1 MTSRGIFSESARLL
15 LRHQRIVWWLFFV
28 GLVLAGLGSI
38 PTRVAVGSVLNHSM
52 AAGHLV
58 EGFDAPAF
66 AELLAMPEVPL
77 PALASAAVAPTVVYA
92 VFLLFVMGGILSVYR
107 EDRKL
112 SKAEFF
118 ENSGAWFWRM
128 VRTMLISL
136 IPFGMVAILFSIVR
150 RVSDRLVESPSERLS
165 WFVLWGGALVVGLI
179 ALWVRTW
186 FDLAQARAVARNER
200 GMIRNALEAVR
211 LVSAKLYGTYV
222 GITAIRIALVLA
234 GLWLWSLVPH
244 AATTVSF
251 LVLQAVI
258 LVHIAL
264 RLWQRAAS
272 VAWYERYGPPLFVP
286 APASAA
292 AQPIPEPARPEQ
304 SPIQQ

>member
-1 MTSRGIFSESARLL
+1 MTTRGIFSESARLL

-28 GLVLAGLGSI
+28 GLVLGWLGSL
-38 PTRVAVGSVLNHSM
+38 PTRAAFGSVLHHSM
-52 AAGHLV
+52 AADKLV
-58 EGFDAPAF
+58 NGFDVAAF
-66 AELLAMPEVPL
+66 AELLAMPQIPL
-77 PALASAAVAPTVVYA
+77 PALISAAVAPSIVYL
-92 VFLLFVMGGILSVYR
+92 VFLLFVMGGILSVYG

-112 SKAEFF
+112 SRAEFF
-118 ENSGAWFWRM
+118 QNSGAYFWRM
-128 VRTMLISL
+128 FRTMLISL

-150 RVSDRLVESPSERLS
+150 RTSDRLAESPSERLS
-165 WFVLWGGALVVGLI
+165 WYALWGGALVVGLI

-200 GMIRNALEAVR
+200 GMVRNALQSVT

-222 GITAIRIALVLA
+222 GITVIRVALVLA
-234 GLWLWSLVPH
+234 GLWLWSLLPH

-251 LVLQAVI
+251 LVLQAVV

-272 VAWYERYGPPLFVP
+272 VAWYERYGSPQFVP
-286 APASAA
+286 APDPAV
-292 AQPIPEPARPEQ
+292 AQPIAEPAPPEQ